1 MSLPEGTVTFL
12 RSDIEGSMEHA
23 RALGARYDE
32 LNAEHAALVRAAVET
47 HGGQVVRTEGDAFFV
62 VFTDAV
68 RSTDRTCPARIGSPE
83 GYARGEE
90 VLIDLER
97 GYDPFGNWHEYK
109 SEQEIMSMFKDT
121 HTIRDVLRQAR
132 GTISLPSGAYVL
144 SFEETD

>member
-1 MSLPEGTVTFL
+1 MFLPREQENHKGPEMRTSTNNPSSGPSFEQFEQVYRHWQPRRFSKDGL
-12 RSDIEGSMEHA
+12 R
-23 RALGARYDE
+23 E
-32 LNAEHAALVRAAVET
+32 LWEMHDL
-47 HGGQVVRTEGDAFFV
+47 
-62 VFTDAV
+62 
-68 RSTDRTCPARIGSPE
+68 S
-83 GYARGEE
+83 GEE

-109 SEQEIMSMFKDT
+109 SEQEILNMFKDT